1 MVLRGSPM
9 TLGKL
14 PGIFFTFVFRPGPML
29 VKKKAS
35 NFGAQFCLIAI

>member
-29 VKKKAS
+29 VKRKHPILVP
-35 NFGAQFCLIAI
+35 NFVS